1 MKAELVKQLRRDEGS
16 VPHAYK
22 DHLGYLTIG
31 VGRLIDQRKGGGLS
45 EDEIEYLLN
54 NDINKRDAELRK
66 RLPWVNELD
75 QARYGVLVAM
85 SFQMGVDGLL
95 GFKNTLE
102 LIRTKQWSQAAAG
115 MMNSLWAKQTPTRA
129 ARLAKQMQTGVWV

>member
-54 NDINKRDAELRK
+54 NDIDKRDAELRK
-66 RLPWVNELD
+66 RLPWVSELD

>member
-54 NDINKRDAELRK
+54 NDIDKRDAELRK

>member
-1 MKAELVKQLRRDEGS
+1 M
-16 VPHAYK
+16 
-22 DHLGYLTIG
+22 
-31 VGRLIDQRKGGGLS
+31 S